1 MLNQRPGG
9 ILAGPFELEWSFQD
23 SIAGVVARVFT
34 FVATPNRAQSVVTQR
49 VRQNERAMTA
59 DFQQELVALLPR
71 LRRFAL
77 TLTGDMDLA
86 DDLVQQACEKA
97 LVKQHLWQVGSRLDS
112 WLYRIIQNLH
122 IDYLRSQGRR
132 STHLHEDS
140 VDELTDGASKGLP
153 EKQNMLRVV
162 SELIHELPE
171 EQRMVMLLVA
181 VEEHSYREAAEI
193 LQIPVGTVMSRLARA
208 RSKIIEML
216 DGPKEQ
222 WEGGHN
228 NA

>member
-86 DDLVQQACEKA
+86 DDLVQ
-97 LVKQHLWQVGSRLDS
+97 
-112 WLYRIIQNLH
+112 
-122 IDYLRSQGRR
+122 
-132 STHLHEDS
+132 
-140 VDELTDGASKGLP
+140 
-153 EKQNMLRVV
+153 
-162 SELIHELPE
+162 
-171 EQRMVMLLVA
+171 
-181 VEEHSYREAAEI
+181 
-193 LQIPVGTVMSRLARA
+193 
-208 RSKIIEML
+208 
-216 DGPKEQ
+216 
-222 WEGGHN
+222 
-228 NA
+228 